1 MKYAPPRSSSKL
13 SVILIFVRI
22 FWLWVSLAGRRAD
35 FLPGEA
41 LARANQALTKGSHQ
55 FSTPDVTFST
65 NKTPKYKCKIHLQI
79 RVRANHRFPSLNVL
93 QTVLTSSRHTMFK
106 QESPWMC
113 LVYDTS
119 PYSAQR
125 HLSA

>member
-1 MKYAPPRSSSKL
+1 MKYAPPISSSKL

-55 FSTPDVTFST
+55 FPTPDVTFST
-65 NKTPKYKCKIHLQI
+65 NKTPKYKYNYKIHLQI

-93 QTVLTSSRHTMFK
+93 QTVLTSSCHTMFK
-106 QESPWMC
+106 SHPGC
-113 LVYDTS
+113 V
-119 PYSAQR
+119 
-125 HLSA
+125 